1 MLLLVSSSYTIFLVY
16 QIVVLLIL
24 SSLQIKTVRMMSFR
38 FVLVI
43 VVVAFILA
51 IAVDAAYRK
60 PPFNGSIFGKRSN
73 AITGKIKIYNIF

>member
-16 QIVVLLIL
+16 QIIVPLIS
-24 SSLQIKTVRMMSFR
+24 SSLQIKTIRMMSSR
-38 FVLVI
+38 FVIAI
-43 VVVAFILA
+43 VVALFILA

>member
-16 QIVVLLIL
+16 QIIVPLIS
-24 SSLQIKTVRMMSFR
+24 SSLQIKTIRMMSSR
-38 FVLVI
+38 FVVAI
-43 VVVAFILA
+43 VVALFILA

-73 AITGKIKIYNIF
+73 AITGKIKIYDIF

>member
-16 QIVVLLIL
+16 QIIVPLIS
-24 SSLQIKTVRMMSFR
+24 SSLQIKTIRMMSSR
-38 FVLVI
+38 FVIAI
-43 VVVAFILA
+43 VVALFILA

-73 AITGKIKIYNIF
+73 AITGKIKIYDIF

>member
-16 QIVVLLIL
+16 QIIVPLIS
-24 SSLQIKTVRMMSFR
+24 SSLQIKTIRMMSSR
-38 FVLVI
+38 FVVAI
-43 VVVAFILA
+43 VVALFILA